1 MWNDFKNFI
10 MKGNV
15 LDLAVAVI
23 IAGAF
28 GAIVTSFT
36 KDILMPPIG
45 LALGDVDFTQLKYV
59 LKAAALGTEGEVLTP
74 AVAINYGMFIKYIVD
89 FIIIAFVLFMVVRA
103 YTKAQER
110 KKKEEEVAAPAGPSD
125 NDLLS
130 EIRDLLKK

>member
-1 MWNDFKNFI
+1 MWNDFKKFI

-59 LKAAALGTEGEVLTP
+59 LKAATLGVDGAVVKP
-74 AVAINYGMFIKYIVD
+74 AVTINYGMFIKYIVD
-89 FIIIAFVLFMVVRA
+89 FLIIAFVLFLVVRA

-125 NDLLS
+125 NDLLT